1 MVRQIT
7 TLIILTQVLFG
18 WGKTGH
24 RIVGEIAETY
34 LTKNAKTQ
42 IKKLIIHQT
51 KQLMLIATYMF
62 KKLQTWYQIY
72 LIQCKSLL
80 LKQRMK

>member
-7 TLIILTQVLFG
+7 TFIILTQVLFG

-42 IKKLIIHQT
+42 IKKL
-51 KQLMLIATYMF
+51 L
-62 KKLQTWYQIY
+62 KLLFQIVADLENEVRLRLGKLY
-72 LIQCKSLL
+72 S
-80 LKQRMK
+80 